1 MEKMLLSVVVCFLS
15 IDSAEEEL
23 KILQLTVD
31 YFQITKFEY
40 EAN

>member
-23 KILQLTVD
+23 NIYSWLLTT
-31 YFQITKFEY
+31 FG
-40 EAN
+40 